1 MEEMTYDEYK
11 KWLNVK
17 TKLEQEGKTD
27 SVFYEEAM
35 NRLYR
40 RPVPPYPK
48 SDSIITKKDVF

>member
-1 MEEMTYDEYK
+1 MEEMTYEEYK
-11 KWLNVK
+11 RWLDVK

-48 SDSIITKKDVF
+48 CDSIITKKDVF

>member
-48 SDSIITKKDVF
+48 SASITTKKDVF